1 MSIEIPIITGI
12 IAAALHVISGPDHL
26 AAVSPIAIETKHKV
40 WRIGFYWGAG
50 HLFGMLVI
58 GLLFISLKEA
68 IPVNSISNYSE
79 QLVAIV
85 LIGIGLWSLYK
96 LFYRES
102 IHKKSK
108 RITSEVLFNQKQDQ
122 QHRKVNNGVTFS
134 FSIGLLHG
142 FAGIAHFLLLLPVLG
157 FSSKVDSGLYII
169 GFAIGTVLAMTLY
182 SMILGVLTKLV
193 SNNKLLLNVIR
204 TTGSVFALLIGFYWL
219 YLSA

>member
-1 MSIEIPIITGI
+1 MSIEIPIIAGI

-58 GLLFISLKEA
+58 GLLFISFKEA

-108 RITSEVLFNQKQDQ
+108 RVTNEVLFNQQQNQKQ
-122 QHRKVNNGVTFS
+122 RKVNTGVTSS

-157 FSSKVDSGLYII
+157 FSSQADSALYII

-182 SMILGVLTKLV
+182 SMILGALTKLV
-193 SNNKLLLNVIR
+193 SNNKLLLNVVR
-204 TTGSVFALLIGFYWL
+204 TTGSVFALVIGFYWL

>member
-58 GLLFISLKEA
+58 GLLFIIFKEA

-108 RITSEVLFNQKQDQ
+108 RITNEVLFNQKQDQ
-122 QHRKVNNGVTFS
+122 KQRKVNNGITSS

-193 SNNKLLLNVIR
+193 SNNKLLLNVVR
-204 TTGSVFALLIGFYWL
+204 TTGSVFALVIGFYWL

>member
-1 MSIEIPIITGI
+1 VSIEIPIIAGI

-58 GLLFISLKEA
+58 GLLFISFKEA

-108 RITSEVLFNQKQDQ
+108 RITNEVLFNQQQDQ
-122 QHRKVNNGVTFS
+122 KQRKVNNGSASS

-157 FSSKVDSGLYII
+157 FSSQADSALYII

-182 SMILGVLTKLV
+182 SMILGALTKLV
-193 SNNKLLLNVIR
+193 SNNKLLLNVVR
-204 TTGSVFALLIGFYWL
+204 TTGSVFALVIGFYWL

>member
-58 GLLFISLKEA
+58 GLLFIIFKEA

-108 RITSEVLFNQKQDQ
+108 RITNEVLFNQKQDQ
-122 QHRKVNNGVTFS
+122 KQRKVNNGITSS

-204 TTGSVFALLIGFYWL
+204 TTGSVFALVIGFYWL